1 MVLADNDGIAQVYEQ
16 TNESCTHCCA
26 CQRNCLCINQHFKEN
41 DLKRLVSLCLKPA
54 LSLLVLLL
62 PSIAALSFA
71 GAATAEYCR
80 FTADAKNGVVPFPVS
95 SSDKGGSF
103 GAADWLKWRIELMSQ
118 QNTDEF
124 DT

>member
-1 MVLADNDGIAQVYEQ
+1 MVLSFPS
-16 TNESCTHCCA
+16 TCEST
-26 CQRNCLCINQHFKEN
+26 CQRDYLCINQHFKEN
-41 DLKRLVSLCLKPA
+41 DLKRLVSLCL
-54 LSLLVLLL
+54 LLVLLLLL

-80 FTADAKNGVVPFPVS
+80 FTADAKDGLYPCPAS
-95 SSDKGGSF
+95 SS
-103 GAADWLKWRIELMSQ
+103 LKWRIELMSQ